1 MDQPLPWVAVAA
13 AALSGFFSLN
23 SYALRDTSRR
33 KLEAAFAGR
42 TGRHL
47 SGLLEHL
54 SELHMVCGLLRLLCN
69 LTLLVVLLWLFE
81 FQAGKANILNM
92 LLAIALT
99 AGIVSIFS
107 MAIPHAWA
115 HYAGPKV
122 LAATAPLLLAL
133 RWALWPVVRVMR
145 AFDVPIR
152 RLTGIPDPR
161 PEEQDENGIA
171 RGAARET
178 AVKAEILHVA
188 SEGQAEGA
196 VNSEEMDMIESVIEF
211 GDRQAAEIMTPRTDM
226 LALPLDA
233 SNEEIRKQVIEAGH
247 TRIPVYDGDI
257 DNIVGVL
264 HAKDLLALEQTQPAN
279 LRPLMRKP
287 FFIPETKRLDDLL
300 REFKARKSH
309 MAIVLDEYGGTA
321 GLVTL
326 EDLIEEIVGDISDEY
341 DQPESVLMKRL
352 DERTVEVDGR
362 MHIDD
367 LNDALKL
374 SLPEEEDYDTV
385 AGFVFSEL
393 GVIPPVGATLSA
405 YGATFT
411 VLAADDRKITRL
423 RVELPAGRQARAR

>member
-1 MDQPLPWVAVAA
+1 VDNPLPWVAVAA

-23 SYALRDTSRR
+23 SYALRGTSRR

-47 SGLLEHL
+47 NRLLEHL
-54 SELHMVCGLLRLLCN
+54 SELQMVCGLLRSLCH
-69 LTLLVVLLWLFE
+69 LTLLVILLWLFE
-81 FQAGKANILNM
+81 FEAGKPSILNI

-99 AGIVSIFS
+99 AGIISIFS

-122 LAATAPLLLAL
+122 LAATAPILLAL
-133 RWALWPVVRVMR
+133 RRAMWPVVLVMR

-161 PEEQDENGIA
+161 PDQHDENGNDRA
-171 RGAARET
+171 GARET

-188 SEGQAEGA
+188 SEGHAEGA
-196 VNSEEMDMIESVIEF
+196 VNPEEMDMIESVIEF
-211 GDRQAAEIMTPRTDM
+211 GDQQAAEIMTPRTDM
-226 LALPLDA
+226 VALPVDA
-233 SNEEIRKQVIEAGH
+233 SNEDIWKKVIHAGH

-264 HAKDLLALEQTQPAN
+264 HAKDLLALADAEPAD

-309 MAIVLDEYGGTA
+309 MAVVLDEYGGTA
-321 GLVTL
+321 GLVTV

-341 DQPESVLMKRL
+341 DRPESVLMKRI

-367 LNDALKL
+367 LNDDLKL

-405 YGATFT
+405 CGATFT

-423 RVELPAGRQARAR
+423 RVELPARQQARAK